1 MRIYNAKK
9 SQMDL
14 PIGSNTRL
22 TIPSH
27 SVSKDIMPSDDFLT
41 LVASTFDETEIA
53 LIVAGAFE
61 INMCAKNP
69 ACTPLVCQ
77 SLDEAIERFNPTP
90 KEEVKPEVEV
100 EVEEKSPVTAPADNT
115 EDTKATYSLEE
126 DEEVLIEV
134 EKEAA
139 VEDEAQFQEKAEEEI
154 TSDTVDATTDEPV
167 VEETSAV
174 VDVKKKA
181 KKKNRR

>member
-1 MRIYNAKK
+1 
-9 SQMDL
+9 MDL

-90 KEEVKPEVEV
+90 KEEEVKPEVEV
-100 EVEEKSPVTAPADNT
+100 EVEEKTAPIENTDT

-134 EKEAA
+134 EKEAT

-154 TSDTVDATTDEPV
+154 TSDTVDATSDEPV

-174 VDVKKKA
+174 VDVKKKS

>member
-1 MRIYNAKK
+1 
-9 SQMDL
+9 MDL

-90 KEEVKPEVEV
+90 KEEEVKPEVV
-100 EVEEKSPVTAPADNT
+100 EVEEKTLPADDT
-115 EDTKATYSLEE
+115 EDTTKATYSLEE

-134 EKEAA
+134 EKEAT
-139 VEDEAQFQEKAEEEI
+139 VEDEAQFPEKEEEEI
-154 TSDTVDATTDEPV
+154 TSDTVDVASDEPV

-174 VDVKKKA
+174 VDVKKKS

>member
-27 SVSKDIMPSDDFLT
+27 SVWTDIMPSDDFLT

-90 KEEVKPEVEV
+90 KEEVKPEVV
-100 EVEEKSPVTAPADNT
+100 EVEDKSPVAAPT

-134 EKEAA
+134 EKEAT
-139 VEDEAQFQEKAEEEI
+139 VEDEAQFQEKEEEEI
-154 TSDTVDATTDEPV
+154 TSDTVDVASDEPV

-174 VDVKKKA
+174 VDVKKKS
-181 KKKNRR
+181 KKLWKT

>member
-1 MRIYNAKK
+1 
-9 SQMDL
+9 MDL

-77 SLDEAIERFNPTP
+77 SLDEAVERFNPAPKEVKKEEP
-90 KEEVKPEVEV
+90 KEEIKNPI
-100 EVEEKSPVTAPADNT
+100 VEEDVK
-115 EDTKATYSLEE
+115 EE
-126 DEEVLIEV
+126 EASVIVEEEVKESVV
-134 EKEAA
+134 EEAV
-139 VEDEAQFQEKAEEEI
+139 VEDEAQFPESEDKEEEEI
-154 TSDTVDATTDEPV
+154 TPDTVDTTADEPMT
-167 VEETSAV
+167 EENSAV
-174 VDVKKKA
+174 VDVKKKS

>member
-1 MRIYNAKK
+1 
-9 SQMDL
+9 MDL

-90 KEEVKPEVEV
+90 KEEEVKPEVV
-100 EVEEKSPVTAPADNT
+100 EVEEKSAPIENTDT

-134 EKEAA
+134 EKEAT
-139 VEDEAQFQEKAEEEI
+139 VEDEAQFQEKEEEEI
-154 TSDTVDATTDEPV
+154 TSDTVDATSDEPV

-174 VDVKKKA
+174 VDVKKKS

>member
-9 SQMDL
+9 SPMDL

-90 KEEVKPEVEV
+90 KEEEVKPEIV
-100 EVEEKSPVTAPADNT
+100 EVEEKTLPVDDT

-134 EKEAA
+134 EKEAT

-154 TSDTVDATTDEPV
+154 TSDTVDATSDEPV

-174 VDVKKKA
+174 VDVKKKS

>member
-90 KEEVKPEVEV
+90 KEEEVKPEVV
-100 EVEEKSPVTAPADNT
+100 EVEEKTTPIENTNT
-115 EDTKATYSLEE
+115 EDTKATCSLEE

-134 EKEAA
+134 EKEAT
-139 VEDEAQFQEKAEEEI
+139 VEDEAQFQEKEEEEI
-154 TSDTVDATTDEPV
+154 TPDTVDATSDEPV

-174 VDVKKKA
+174 VDVKKKS

>member
-1 MRIYNAKK
+1 
-9 SQMDL
+9 MDL

-90 KEEVKPEVEV
+90 KEEEEVKPEVV
-100 EVEEKSPVTAPADNT
+100 EVEEKTLPADDT

-134 EKEAA
+134 EKEAT
-139 VEDEAQFQEKAEEEI
+139 VEDEAQFQEKEEEEI
-154 TSDTVDATTDEPV
+154 TSDTVDATSDEPV

-174 VDVKKKA
+174 VDVKKKS

>member
-1 MRIYNAKK
+1 
-9 SQMDL
+9 MDL

-90 KEEVKPEVEV
+90 KEEKVKPEVEV
-100 EVEEKSPVTAPADNT
+100 EVEEKTAPIENTDT

-134 EKEAA
+134 EKEAT

-154 TSDTVDATTDEPV
+154 TSDTVDATSDEPV

-174 VDVKKKA
+174 VDVKKKS

>member
-1 MRIYNAKK
+1 
-9 SQMDL
+9 
-14 PIGSNTRL
+14 
-22 TIPSH
+22 
-27 SVSKDIMPSDDFLT
+27 MPSDDFLT

-90 KEEVKPEVEV
+90 KEEEVKPEVE
-100 EVEEKSPVTAPADNT
+100 EKAAPIENTDT

-134 EKEAA
+134 EKEAT
-139 VEDEAQFQEKAEEEI
+139 VEDEAQFPEKEEEEI
-154 TSDTVDATTDEPV
+154 TSDTVDATSDEPV

-174 VDVKKKA
+174 VDVKKKS

>member
-90 KEEVKPEVEV
+90 KEEVKPKV
-100 EVEEKSPVTAPADNT
+100 
-115 EDTKATYSLEE
+115 
-126 DEEVLIEV
+126 
-134 EKEAA
+134 
-139 VEDEAQFQEKAEEEI
+139 
-154 TSDTVDATTDEPV
+154 
-167 VEETSAV
+167 
-174 VDVKKKA
+174 
-181 KKKNRR
+181 

>member
-1 MRIYNAKK
+1 
-9 SQMDL
+9 MDL

-90 KEEVKPEVEV
+90 KEEVKPKV
-100 EVEEKSPVTAPADNT
+100 EVEEKTAPSDDT

-134 EKEAA
+134 EKEAT
-139 VEDEAQFQEKAEEEI
+139 VEDEAQFPEKEEEEI
-154 TSDTVDATTDEPV
+154 TSDTVDATSDEPV

-174 VDVKKKA
+174 VDVKKKS

>member
-1 MRIYNAKK
+1 
-9 SQMDL
+9 MDL

-90 KEEVKPEVEV
+90 KEEEVKPEVEV
-100 EVEEKSPVTAPADNT
+100 EEKAPIENTDT

-134 EKEAA
+134 EKEAT
-139 VEDEAQFQEKAEEEI
+139 VEDEAQFQEKEEEE
-154 TSDTVDATTDEPV
+154 TTPDTVDATSDEPV

-174 VDVKKKA
+174 VDVKKKS

>member
-1 MRIYNAKK
+1 
-9 SQMDL
+9 MDL

-90 KEEVKPEVEV
+90 KEEEVKPEVEV
-100 EVEEKSPVTAPADNT
+100 EVEEKTAPIENTDT

-154 TSDTVDATTDEPV
+154 TSDTVDVASDEPV

-174 VDVKKKA
+174 VDVKKKS

>member
-77 SLDEAIERFNPTP
+77 SLDEAVERFNPAP
-90 KEEVKPEVEV
+90 KEVKK
-100 EVEEKSPVTAPADNT
+100 EEIKEEEIKNPVIGEDVMEEEAPVAEN
-115 EDTKATYSLEE
+115 
-126 DEEVLIEV
+126 EEV
-134 EKEAA
+134 KEAA
-139 VEDEAQFQEKAEEEI
+139 VEEAVVEEEAQFPESENKEEEEI
-154 TSDTVDATTDEPV
+154 TPDSVDTAADEPMT
-167 VEETSAV
+167 EENSAV
-174 VDVKKKA
+174 VDVKKKP

>member
-1 MRIYNAKK
+1 
-9 SQMDL
+9 MDL

-90 KEEVKPEVEV
+90 KEEEVKPEVVEV
-100 EVEEKSPVTAPADNT
+100 EVEEKSPVAAPANDT
-115 EDTKATYSLEE
+115 EDTTKATYSLEE

-134 EKEAA
+134 EKEAT
-139 VEDEAQFQEKAEEEI
+139 VEDEAQFQEKEEEEI
-154 TSDTVDATTDEPV
+154 TSDTVDATSDEPV

>member
-77 SLDEAIERFNPTP
+77 SLDEAVERFNPAPKEVKKEEP
-90 KEEVKPEVEV
+90 KEEIKNPI
-100 EVEEKSPVTAPADNT
+100 VEEDVK
-115 EDTKATYSLEE
+115 EE
-126 DEEVLIEV
+126 EASVIVEEEVKESVV
-134 EKEAA
+134 EEAV
-139 VEDEAQFQEKAEEEI
+139 VEDEAQFPESEDKEEEEI
-154 TSDTVDATTDEPV
+154 TPDTVDTTADEPMT
-167 VEETSAV
+167 EENSAV
-174 VDVKKKA
+174 VDVKKKS

>member
-1 MRIYNAKK
+1 
-9 SQMDL
+9 MDL

-100 EVEEKSPVTAPADNT
+100 EATVVAPIENTDT

-134 EKEAA
+134 EKEAT
-139 VEDEAQFQEKAEEEI
+139 VEDEAQFPEKEEEEI
-154 TSDTVDATTDEPV
+154 TSDTVDATSDEPV

-174 VDVKKKA
+174 VDVKKKS

>member
-1 MRIYNAKK
+1 
-9 SQMDL
+9 MDL

-90 KEEVKPEVEV
+90 KEEEVKPEVV
-100 EVEEKSPVTAPADNT
+100 EVEEKTAPIENTDT
-115 EDTKATYSLEE
+115 EDTTKATYSLEE

-134 EKEAA
+134 EKEAT

-154 TSDTVDATTDEPV
+154 TSDTVDATFDEPV

-174 VDVKKKA
+174 VDVKKKS

>member
-1 MRIYNAKK
+1 
-9 SQMDL
+9 MDL

-90 KEEVKPEVEV
+90 KEEEVKPEVV
-100 EVEEKSPVTAPADNT
+100 EVEEKTAPIENTDT

-154 TSDTVDATTDEPV
+154 TPDTVDATSDEPV

-174 VDVKKKA
+174 VDVKK
-181 KKKNRR
+181 

>member
-77 SLDEAIERFNPTP
+77 SLDEAVERFNPAP
-90 KEEVKPEVEV
+90 KEVKKEEPKNPI
-100 EVEEKSPVTAPADNT
+100 VEEDVKEEEAPVIV
-115 EDTKATYSLEE
+115 E
-126 DEEVLIEV
+126 EEV
-134 EKEAA
+134 KEAA
-139 VEDEAQFQEKAEEEI
+139 VEEAVVEEEAQFPESENKEEEEI
-154 TSDTVDATTDEPV
+154 TPDSVDTTADEPMT
-167 VEETSAV
+167 EENSAV
-174 VDVKKKA
+174 VDVKKKS

>member
-1 MRIYNAKK
+1 M
-9 SQMDL
+9 
-14 PIGSNTRL
+14 
-22 TIPSH
+22 
-27 SVSKDIMPSDDFLT
+27 
-41 LVASTFDETEIA
+41 
-53 LIVAGAFE
+53 
-61 INMCAKNP
+61 
-69 ACTPLVCQ
+69 
-77 SLDEAIERFNPTP
+77 DEAIERFNPTP

-100 EVEEKSPVTAPADNT
+100 EEKAAPIENTDT

-134 EKEAA
+134 EKEAT

-154 TSDTVDATTDEPV
+154 TSDTVDATSDEPV

-174 VDVKKKA
+174 VDVKKKS

>member
-61 INMCAKNP
+61 INMCAKTP

-100 EVEEKSPVTAPADNT
+100 EEKAAPIENTDT

-134 EKEAA
+134 EKEAT

-154 TSDTVDATTDEPV
+154 TSDTVDATSDEPV

-174 VDVKKKA
+174 VDVKKKS

>member
-90 KEEVKPEVEV
+90 KEEEVKPEVV
-100 EVEEKSPVTAPADNT
+100 EVEEEAAPIENTDT

-134 EKEAA
+134 EKEAT
-139 VEDEAQFQEKAEEEI
+139 VEDEAQFQEKEEEEI
-154 TSDTVDATTDEPV
+154 TSDTVDATSDEPV

-174 VDVKKKA
+174 VDVKKKS

>member
-90 KEEVKPEVEV
+90 KEEEVKPEVEV
-100 EVEEKSPVTAPADNT
+100 EAPVVAPIENTDT

-134 EKEAA
+134 EKEAT

-154 TSDTVDATTDEPV
+154 TSDTVDATSDEPV

-174 VDVKKKA
+174 VDVKKKS